1 MDREAAKARERLL
14 QPFGMPK
21 GTSFKALLIEPL
33 HMQEPNPTE
42 PQITGILP
50 SQDRME

>member
-21 GTSFKALLIEPL
+21 GTSLTQLMETKALKE
-33 HMQEPNPTE
+33 
-42 PQITGILP
+42 
-50 SQDRME
+50 S